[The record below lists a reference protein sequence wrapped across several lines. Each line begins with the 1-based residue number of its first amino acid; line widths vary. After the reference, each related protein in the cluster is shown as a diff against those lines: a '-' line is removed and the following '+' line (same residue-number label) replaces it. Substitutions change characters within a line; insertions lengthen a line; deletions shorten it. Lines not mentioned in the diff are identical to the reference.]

1 MPDKPR
7 NRTTEFFEKLLLVA
21 PSLRCRTNPRTS
33 TRFEAALSGPR
44 PIVYQRGPEEDL
56 SMTPTLSAQKL
67 AFEALMFMLLGAVF
81 LAILIT
87 LRGSVSYTPT
97 ANRLMGLGVGS
108 VSGLV
113 IWTLYR
119 MTRFVITG

>member
-1 MPDKPR
+1 
-7 NRTTEFFEKLLLVA
+7 
-21 PSLRCRTNPRTS
+21 
-33 TRFEAALSGPR
+33 
-44 PIVYQRGPEEDL
+44 
-56 SMTPTLSAQKL
+56 MTPTLSAQKL

>member
-1 MPDKPR
+1 
-7 NRTTEFFEKLLLVA
+7 
-21 PSLRCRTNPRTS
+21 
-33 TRFEAALSGPR
+33 
-44 PIVYQRGPEEDL
+44 
-56 SMTPTLSAQKL
+56 MTPTLSAQKL

-97 ANRLMGLGVGS
+97 VNRLMGLGVGS

>member
-1 MPDKPR
+1 
-7 NRTTEFFEKLLLVA
+7 
-21 PSLRCRTNPRTS
+21 
-33 TRFEAALSGPR
+33 
-44 PIVYQRGPEEDL
+44 
-56 SMTPTLSAQKL
+56 MTPTPSAKKL
-67 AFEALMFMLLGAVF
+67 AFEALIFIALGGVL